1 MKESTRNTFLF
12 ISMCLMLLFT
22 GRVTARAEDYG
33 TCRVASVRSVSE
45 IKGLPAGYTE
55 HVSASYGDKNGRTFY
70 FRFTLDAD
78 SWVYLTGNYSAYSHD
93 GAGTRVDFYYD
104 SALDSRAGGF
114 GWGYWQ
120 YDSEFTGFLKKGTY
134 YAAATTTKEN
144 YQENFS
150 GNVNIIAAAIPA
162 ADIFDFH
169 VKPAS
174 CRKSAGVSVMDVL
187 GSYAKSVQ
195 WRRGAVSPANVDSSL
210 YWKKRTT
217 SGPEDAAVLYS
228 DNGEYAFIVA
238 ANGRYSMMV
247 EDMSGSRYS
256 AVVKVTGIDD
266 KKPAV
271 SGIKNGRT
279 YKKAVRI
286 RFSDKQSGIKSAL
299 LNGRKI
305 SSGRK
310 VSAPGSYKLIV
321 ADKAGNRVVI
331 KFCIRK

>member
-1 MKESTRNTFLF
+1 MKELTRNTFLF

-22 GRVTARAEDYG
+22 GRVTARAGDYG
-33 TCRVASVRSVSE
+33 TCRVASVQSVLE

-55 HVSASYGDKNGRTFY
+55 HISASYGDKNGRTFY
-70 FRFTLDAD
+70 FRFTLDDD
-78 SWVYLTGNYSAYSHD
+78 SWVYLTGNYSAYTHD

-104 SALDSRAGGF
+104 SELDSRAGGF

-134 YAAATTTKEN
+134 YAVATTTKEN
-144 YQENFS
+144 YREDFS
-150 GNVNIIAAAIPA
+150 GNVNIILAAIPTA
-162 ADIFDFH
+162 NIFDFH

-174 CRKSAGVSVMDVL
+174 CRKSAGVSVTDVL
-187 GSYAKSVQ
+187 GAYAKSVQ
-195 WRRGAVSPANVDSSL
+195 WRRGAVSLANVDSSL
-210 YWKKRTT
+210 YWKKRAT
-217 SGPEDAAVLYS
+217 SDPEDTAVLYS
-228 DNGEYAFIVA
+228 NDGGYAFTVA
-238 ANGRYSMMV
+238 ANGRYTMMV
-247 EDMSGSRYS
+247 EDVGGSRYS

-310 VSAPGSYKLIV
+310 VSAPGSYKLEV
-321 ADKAGNRVVI
+321 TDRADNKAVI
-331 KFCIRK
+331 KFRIRK